1 MGVIKYILMEGSAVS
16 DRAEN
21 GALRSLELG
30 TSEHLNESRASE
42 SNFSELGHL

>member
-1 MGVIKYILMEGSAVS
+1 MGVIEYILMEGSAVS

-21 GALRSLELG
+21 GAPRSLEFR